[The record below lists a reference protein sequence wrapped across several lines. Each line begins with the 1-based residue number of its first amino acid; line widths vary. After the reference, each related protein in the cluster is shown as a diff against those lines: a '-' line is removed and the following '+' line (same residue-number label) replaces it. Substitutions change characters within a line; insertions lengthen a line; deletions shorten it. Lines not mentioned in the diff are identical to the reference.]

1 MFFMRIRITDRV
13 IGLIFLL
20 IAIFGFSITLSF
32 QKHDV
37 YTYGESIFV
46 APSFYPRVLLITLA
60 VLAVFLIMRSHFVD
74 SSQSIQWTKEDML
87 RVFLIYLCFLLYPF
101 FLPRIGD
108 PFIRP
113 GMGFIITS
121 GFFLVFLMIGLG
133 ARRYFWVFLSS
144 FAVIGSVY
152 LFFVLLLKIM
162 LP

>member
-1 MFFMRIRITDRV
+1 MRIRITDRV
-13 IGLIFLL
+13 FGSIFLM
-20 IAIFGFSITLSF
+20 IAILGFYRTFSF
-32 QKHDV
+32 QEHDT

-46 APSFYPRVLLITLA
+46 TPSFYPRVLLSTLA
-60 VLAVFLIMRSHFVD
+60 LLAVFLIIRSHLVD
-74 SSQSIQWTKEDML
+74 SLKRIQWTKEDIL

-108 PFIRP
+108 LFIKP

-133 ARRYFWVFLSS
+133 ARKYLWIFLSS
-144 FAVIGSVY
+144 FVVIGSVY